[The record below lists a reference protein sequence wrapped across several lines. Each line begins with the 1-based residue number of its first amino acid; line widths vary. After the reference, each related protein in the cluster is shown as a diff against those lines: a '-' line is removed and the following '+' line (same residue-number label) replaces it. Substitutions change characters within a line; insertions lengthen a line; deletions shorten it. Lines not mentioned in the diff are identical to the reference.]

1 MMRRTKTITL
11 CVVASAALLGR
22 AAHAQTTTTVTTT
35 TTTTTTTLLP
45 HPFSPATR
53 ECIRAAKLA
62 YRSCP
67 GTQDDCLKTYQDAYS
82 KCFAAG
88 AGVKCAAKCESTLT
102 KCLSAVP
109 TTRKTCRKTCRT
121 NRKRDT
127 KACRLIPVGDT
138 IWAGGDGGCL
148 TTSDTSFRACNV
160 QCSEARQVCQT
171 SFTFCI
177 ADCPNL

>member
-11 CVVASAALLGR
+11 CVVASAALFGR
-22 AAHAQTTTTVTTT
+22 AAHAQTTTTVTT

-53 ECIRAAKLA
+53 ECIRAAKQA
-62 YRSCP
+62 FRNCP
-67 GTQDDCLKTYQDAYS
+67 GTADDCLKTYQDAYS

-102 KCLSAVP
+102 KCLSSVP
-109 TTRKTCRKTCRT
+109 ATRKSCKKTCRT

-127 KACRLIPVGDT
+127 RACRLIPTGDT
-138 IWAGGDGGCL
+138 IWATGDAGCL
-148 TTSDTSFRACNV
+148 TTRDTTFRACNF
-160 QCSEARQVCQT
+160 QCSEAKQVCHT